1 MQYPNEINGLN
12 IVKSFSNF
20 ETSKTKVCKTK
31 KCRRIIVAVW
41 VGLFLLSVITIALQA
56 SISRNCLASTY
67 ALYCPTVLVYLCI
80 FPLFGLPSPTDKM
93 LSILISWRWNVTA
106 ICWRELQREGKNIL
120 PPRHSLLAIQSP
132 ILTLLL
138 LFQLYF
144 PSRGHKWNKHAMYCE
159 SIVPKCSVYGVAYQP
174 SCPVSFVLGV
184 QVRMCAPL
192 VILTAKLAKRT
203 TNVCRIYYRFIVAR
217 NSLLCYCNYPSIL
230 INV

>member
-1 MQYPNEINGLN
+1 MDSILL
-12 IVKSFSNF
+12 
-20 ETSKTKVCKTK
+20 KVFQISRRAKRRFAKQK

-159 SIVPKCSVYGVAYQP
+159 SIVPKCSVYGVAYGWYVSCILCVRCP
-174 SCPVSFVLGV
+174 SAYVCSISYSNSQAGKTDDQRLPHLLSIYRGQKLLALLL
-184 QVRMCAPL
+184 QLPL
-192 VILTAKLAKRT
+192 D
-203 TNVCRIYYRFIVAR
+203 
-217 NSLLCYCNYPSIL
+217 PH
-230 INV
+230 

>member
-1 MQYPNEINGLN
+1 MDSILL
-12 IVKSFSNF
+12 
-20 ETSKTKVCKTK
+20 KVFQISRRAKRRFAKQK

-120 PPRHSLLAIQSP
+120 PPDFDPLAPLSVVFPQPWTQVKQTCHVLWVYSAKVLRVRCCVSAIVSCILCVRCPSAYVCSISYSNSQAGKTDDQRLPHLLSIYRGQKLLA
-132 ILTLLL
+132 LLL
-138 LFQLYF
+138 QL
-144 PSRGHKWNKHAMYCE
+144 
-159 SIVPKCSVYGVAYQP
+159 
-174 SCPVSFVLGV
+174 
-184 QVRMCAPL
+184 PL
-192 VILTAKLAKRT
+192 D
-203 TNVCRIYYRFIVAR
+203 
-217 NSLLCYCNYPSIL
+217 PH
-230 INV
+230 